1 MILIRTLPLAALA
14 LLFPALSA
22 CELTARRDSSAYA
35 DDAAAAGRLVI
46 SEVMADPRAV
56 PDERGEWVE
65 IANPGAEPVELR
77 GWKLLSGSD
86 AGLTV
91 AQSVV
96 VPPGGA
102 VVLGR
107 DGRTGAN
114 GGVRVDY
121 RVAEGLTLAN
131 SGDWIALRDPLG
143 APVDS
148 VAWTQRARRGVS
160 WTRTSPAPDLPMV
173 EGPGW
178 KTAEET
184 FGAGDRGTPGRVD
197 FVVESAG
204 GASSP
209 TEVAATADSDASTG
223 VVAPTEGGRGAVY
236 RDHVA
241 FGAPT
246 DDAPADDYLIRRP
259 QYVLS
264 YNPRRGVANWV
275 AWNLNRTHFGDAA
288 RSPSFQ
294 ADEAVPE
301 RFPRILSSD
310 YTGSGY
316 SRGHLVRSEERT
328 ATAGDNAATFLMT
341 NVIPQHQD
349 LNGGPWLDLER
360 HLQDEAQRRGRE
372 IYVLAGGTFAADPPT
387 LRDQGRVQIPETTW
401 KIAVLL
407 PSGAG
412 LNDVRSAD
420 DVEVIAA
427 EMPNTAG
434 LTGQRWTRYRTTV
447 DALELAT
454 GYDFLDRL
462 PDEVERVLEARR

>member
-1 MILIRTLPLAALA
+1 MMILTPMLRRVLMVLSPA
-14 LLFPALSA
+14 LLA
-22 CELTARRDSSAYA
+22 CELPGRGEASADA
-35 DDAAAAGRLVI
+35 DGTAAAGRLVI

-77 GWKLLSGSD
+77 GWKLLSGND

-91 AQSVV
+91 ASSVV
-96 VPPGGA
+96 VPPGGV

-107 DGRTGAN
+107 DGRTASN

-121 RVAEGLTLAN
+121 PVAEGLSLAN
-131 SGDWIALRDPLG
+131 SDDWIALRDPLG

-148 VAWTQRARRGVS
+148 VAWSRPARRGAS
-160 WTRTSPAPDLPMV
+160 WTRTNPAPDLPV
-173 EGPGW
+173 VDGPGW
-178 KTAEET
+178 KIAEET

-197 FVVESAG
+197 FVAEPAGGESSATELATDG
-204 GASSP
+204 GASTASGP
-209 TEVAATADSDASTG
+209 STEDGA
-223 VVAPTEGGRGAVY
+223 AVY
-236 RDHVA
+236 RDHTA
-241 FGAPT
+241 FGVPV
-246 DDAPADDYLIRRP
+246 DASAADDHLIRRP

-275 AWNLNRTHFGDAA
+275 AWNLNRTHFGDVP

-294 ADEAVPE
+294 ADPDLPE
-301 RFPRILSSD
+301 RFPRIVASD

-328 ATAGDNAATFLMT
+328 ATVEDNAATFLMT

-372 IYVLAGGTFAADPPT
+372 IYVIAGGTFAADAPT
-387 LRDQGRVQIPETTW
+387 LRDRGRVQIPETTW

-407 PSGAG
+407 PYGVG
-412 LNDVRSAD
+412 LADVRAAD
-420 DVEVIAA
+420 DMEVIAVD
-427 EMPNTAG
+427 MPNTAG

-447 DALELAT
+447 DALETAT

-462 PDEVERVLEARR
+462 PDEVESVVEARR

>member
-1 MILIRTLPLAALA
+1 MKCTPTLPLAALA
-14 LLFPALSA
+14 FLLPALLA
-22 CELTARRDSSAYA
+22 CELPARQDATARAGPP
-35 DDAAAAGRLVI
+35 AAAGRLVI
-46 SEVMADPRAV
+46 SEVMADPSAV

-77 GWKLLSGSD
+77 GWKLLSGND

-107 DGRTGAN
+107 DGRTDAN

-148 VAWTQRARRGVS
+148 VAWTQRARRGAS
-160 WTRTSPAPDLPMV
+160 WTRTSPAPDLPVV

-178 KTAEET
+178 KTAEER
-184 FGAGDRGTPGRVD
+184 FGAGDRGTPGRVE
-197 FVVESAG
+197 FVVEPAG

-209 TEVAATADSDASTG
+209 TAVTAAADDDASTG
-223 VVAPTEGGRGAVY
+223 DTGPTEGRSAAIY

-241 FGAPT
+241 FGLPT
-246 DDAPADDYLIRRP
+246 DGSPADDYLIRRP

-275 AWNLNRTHFGDAA
+275 AWNLNRTHFGDVP

-294 ADEAVPE
+294 ADPTLPE

-328 ATAGDNAATFLMT
+328 ATAEDNAATFLMT

-372 IYVLAGGTFAADPPT
+372 IYVIAGGTFTADPPT
-387 LRDQGRVQIPETTW
+387 LRDRGRVQIPEATW

-407 PSGAG
+407 PLGAG
-412 LNDVRSAD
+412 LDVVRSAD
-420 DVEVIAA
+420 DVEVIAV

>member
-1 MILIRTLPLAALA
+1 MIRIRSVRRAAFA
-14 LLFPALSA
+14 LLSPALLA
-22 CELTARRDSSAYA
+22 CELPGRGGPSAYS
-35 DDAAAAGRLVI
+35 DGAASAGRLVI

-77 GWKLLSGSD
+77 GWKLLSGND

-91 AQSVV
+91 ARSVI
-96 VPPGGA
+96 VPAGGA

-107 DGRTGAN
+107 DGRRGSN

-121 RVAEGLTLAN
+121 AVAEGLSLAN
-131 SGDWIALRDPLG
+131 SGDWVALRDPLG

-148 VAWTQRARRGVS
+148 VAWSQPARRGAS
-160 WTRTSPAPDLPMV
+160 WTRIDPAPDLPV
-173 EGPGW
+173 VDGPGW
-178 KTAEET
+178 KVAEET

-197 FVVESAG
+197 FVVEPVG
-204 GASSP
+204 GASSSADTGRA
-209 TEVAATADSDASTG
+209 TEGSASNDGASTED
-223 VVAPTEGGRGAVY
+223 EGGAIY
-236 RDHVA
+236 RDHTA
-241 FGAPT
+241 FGVPT
-246 DDAPADDYLIRRP
+246 DGSKADDHLIRRP

-275 AWNLNRTHFGDAA
+275 AWNLNRTHFGDVS

-294 ADEAVPE
+294 ADPELPE
-301 RFPRILSSD
+301 RFPRIVASD

-328 ATAGDNAATFLMT
+328 ATAEDNAATFLMT

-349 LNGGPWLDLER
+349 LNAGPWLDLER

-387 LRDQGRVQIPETTW
+387 LRSRGRVQVPATTW

-407 PSGAG
+407 PFGAG
-412 LNDVRSAD
+412 LADVRSAD
-420 DVEVIAA
+420 DVEVIAVD
-427 EMPNTAG
+427 MPNTAG

-447 DALELAT
+447 DALERAT

-462 PDEVERVLEARR
+462 PDEVESVVEARR